1 MYFLSRLV
9 LSTMLLTTLFLSA
22 CSTHKD
28 RMLVCP
34 ILPLPVYS
42 GPWERAALY
51 QKPAHTFGAT
61 TGLVQEVYYEGVPF
75 QGKPTR
81 IFAYLGRPEGKGPFP
96 AMVLVHGGGGQAF
109 ANWAEMWAKRG
120 YVAIA
125 MDTAGNG
132 PGKVRLPDGGPDQ
145 SDVEKFQRFPTSEVK
160 DMWTY
165 HAVAAVIRGHSLLRS
180 LPDVDANRIGIT
192 GISWGGY
199 LTCIVAGVDD
209 RLKCAIPVYGSG
221 FLWEDSAWLAQF
233 EKLGPEQSKRWCD
246 LFDPSVY
253 LPNVTCPILFV
264 NRPTDFHYRLG
275 VYQKS
280 YNLVKG
286 PRTLHMDIKLGHS
299 HPAGWNPKEI
309 GLFADSILR
318 GGAPLMEVPQMS
330 TLFRHDDSKGDINRT
345 PAGIAAVFPS
355 VPNLKGE
362 LCYTT
367 DSGPYEK
374 RKWQSVPAYFL
385 QNMVHAP
392 LPKERPLTFFLNV
405 IDERGAITSSPHLEY
420 AAEGK

>member
-1 MYFLSRLV
+1 MHLFVRSSLWIFIALV
-9 LSTMLLTTLFLSA
+9 FCGCQSPSNKLKLIGCECAVPAYT
-22 CSTHKD
+22 
-28 RMLVCP
+28 
-34 ILPLPVYS
+34 
-42 GPWERAALY
+42 GPWNRAALY
-51 QKPAHTFGAT
+51 QPPVHTFGST
-61 TGLVQEVYYEGVPF
+61 TGLVQEVYYEGVLF

-81 IFAYLGRPEGKGPFP
+81 VFAYLGRPAGQGPFP

-145 SDVEKFQRFPTSEVK
+145 SDVEKFQKFPTAEVK

-180 LPDVDANRIGIT
+180 LPEVDANRIGIT

-246 LFDPSVY
+246 LFDPSTY
-253 LPNVTCPILFV
+253 LPNVTCPTLFV
-264 NRPTDFHYRLG
+264 NRPTDFHYRLA

-286 PRTLHMDIKLGHS
+286 PRNLHMDIKLGHS

-309 GLFADSILR
+309 GLFADSILSD
-318 GGAPLMEVPQMS
+318 GAPLAKVTEMTVAGNTAVAGFTTKVPV
-330 TLFRHDDSKGDINRT
+330 TK
-345 PAGIAAVFPS
+345 A
-355 VPNLKGE
+355 E

-367 DSGPYEK
+367 DTGTYDK
-374 RKWQSVPAYFL
+374 RKWQAVPA
-385 QNMVHAP
+385 NITKDVVSAP

-405 IDERGAITSSPHLEY
+405 IDERGAITSSPHLEFG
-420 AAEGK
+420 ADQK

>member
-1 MYFLSRLV
+1 MNLLFRLA
-9 LSTMLLTTLFLSA
+9 LCTALLATLFLSA
-22 CSTHKD
+22 CSTH
-28 RMLVCP
+28 RGGHPARLIP
-34 ILPLPVYS
+34 APSYT
-42 GPWERAALY
+42 GPWDREALY
-51 QKPAHTFGAT
+51 QKPAHTFGSI
-61 TGLVQEVYYEGVPF
+61 TGLVQEVYYENVPL

-81 IFAYLGRPEGKGPFP
+81 VFAYLGRPEGKGPFP

-109 ANWAEMWAKRG
+109 ANWAEMWAQRG
-120 YVAIA
+120 YVALA

-145 SDVEKFQRFPTSEVK
+145 SDVEKFQKFPASEVK

-180 LPDVDANRIGIT
+180 LPEVDANRIGIT

-253 LPNVTCPILFV
+253 LRNVTCPILFV

-280 YNLVKG
+280 YRLVKG
-286 PRTLHMDIKLGHS
+286 PRNLHMDIKLGHS

-309 GLFADSILR
+309 GLYADNILR
-318 GGAPLMEVPQMS
+318 NTAPLAKVTEMTVIENIAEAGFKTNVPI
-330 TLFRHDDSKGDINRT
+330 T
-345 PAGIAAVFPS
+345 
-355 VPNLKGE
+355 KGE

-367 DSGPYEK
+367 DSGTYDK
-374 RKWQSVPAYFL
+374 RKWQSIPATLMGNF
-385 QNMVHAP
+385 VSAT

-420 AAEGK
+420 AADQK